1 MAALDGEERVLATA
15 QHIVRS
21 LGTTDATTDDMIEI
35 LSKFDNRF
43 HELLSKKTIASASS
57 TSVLPDGFADS
68 LDAAEEVIMRWD
80 KASSDAAWTKMIWDS
95 NDDAVDY
102 LHAVDEVQNIL
113 ESLSLS
119 QRRAGVERAQ
129 NLLHVSMARLEDE
142 FRCLLETTSGPVDP
156 ERLLDSFAS
165 SSMAA
170 AASSSFNSNCD
181 DDGEGSSIAGTYRD
195 EEGENSSDDDNDEDV
210 PVARPV
216 TDLNPVIE
224 LLPPDVVESLNDI
237 AKRLVQGHCKLEC
250 CQIYGSVRKVVL
262 EESLQRLGMDRLGI
276 DETQRMPWELLQNKI
291 KKWIQVMD
299 VGVKVLFASE
309 RQLCDQVLEGIPG
322 GVEES
327 CFAELAKGIMMQL
340 LCFGEAVAIGKRE
353 TDKLITILDMYEKL
367 RDLLPEI
374 HSIFSGESCL
384 SVREEASGVLLR
396 LGEAAKGTFA
406 EFENAV
412 QRDPPKTPVPRGAL
426 HPLTRFVMNYLRF
439 LLVYVDTLKKLF
451 GEKPAVPV
459 VPGDEFARGG
469 GGYYGSSDEYYHHHH
484 QYSSV
489 PAENTSPLAVQFIW
503 IIHLLEANLDNKSK
517 LYKDLALTNLFLMN
531 NVRYIVQK
539 VRHSELSSLLGDDW
553 MRRHSAQVRQH
564 AKSYERSA
572 WVKVLACL
580 KDEGIRSGGSFSTG
594 VSKAVLKE
602 RFKSFNSALEEIHR
616 TQSGWCVPD
625 SQLRSE
631 LRISV
636 AEKLIQGY
644 RAFLGRYKIYLESER
659 NPQKYIKYTP
669 EELEK
674 MVNDLFGGS

>member
-57 TSVLPDGFADS
+57 TSELPDGFADS

-129 NLLHVSMARLEDE
+129 TLLHVSMARLEDE

-181 DDGEGSSIAGTYRD
+181 DDGEGSSIAGTYL
-195 EEGENSSDDDNDEDV
+195 
-210 PVARPV
+210 

-309 RQLCDQVLEGIPG
+309 RQLCDQVFEGIPG

-426 HPLTRFVMNYLRF
+426 HPLTRYVMNYLRF

-459 VPGDEFARGG
+459 
-469 GGYYGSSDEYYHHHH
+469 
-484 QYSSV
+484 YSSV

-636 AEKLIQGY
+636 AEKLIQAY